1 MQNNFGLLLTA
12 LITAGSLGF
21 INFFILKR
29 LGVFTLRKSNEQDTK
44 HFLLLFSLLN
54 YVIYL
59 LSFIYIKNR
68 FINLEELLVIAISI
82 VLTIVLTILLSLFI
96 FPIIADGFNKTL
108 NFLRKNKQLSEINHR
123 GPRDIVFNN
132 DKYQAVFIF
141 DFNKTLISSGYLEH
155 YSNESDYY
163 EITLVPFDEEPYLNS
178 YDRVKKFS
186 ESEAD
191 RDRDINILLDFE
203 KKLQYFIIDESN

>member
-1 MQNNFGLLLTA
+1 MQNNLGLLLTA

-82 VLTIVLTILLSLFI
+82 VLTIMLTILLSLFI

-108 NFLRKNKQLSEINHR
+108 NFLRKNKQLSEIDHR

-186 ESEAD
+186 ESEANQ
-191 RDRDINILLDFE
+191 DRDINILLDFE